1 MGEPAGWESWFSG
14 GQVRCETDE
23 CLTGK
28 QNHKLLHFFF
38 NHRKVIICNCASFY
52 KIVVTSSTLINNN
65 SQVKQV
71 CSLENQVTQAG

>member
-38 NHRKVIICNCASFY
+38 FYHRKVIIYNCASFY
-52 KIVVTSSTLINNN
+52 KILVTSSTLINNN
-65 SQVKQV
+65 SQVKQRCV
-71 CSLENQVTQAG
+71 AWRIR